1 MLKRIVTML
10 FYGVAIIFFAITVF
24 FIISSIEW
32 PLRNDLPR
40 KEVVLSG
47 YKFLIFG
54 NQNFKGL
61 ELYNLESGQFK
72 SFLVPENNV
81 IRYVEPVIGES
92 GKGYCI
98 KEENPFDLKNR
109 KDEIISFDLKTLEKR
124 YTNTKTVIKQK
135 YANLAISPDEIRLA
149 FIFSPID
156 NNIPLLG
163 IYDTVQEKIEQTFPI
178 DRSFFE
184 NPIKILWKPDNK
196 SIVIWT
202 TLANGTPAIEF
213 DIELGRPHKIDNF
226 PLTYEHEYMLGM
238 DSKKESVFLLNI
250 ENGKKETLIKK
261 NATGHSFSLSRD
273 GKYFIYG
280 WLQGIGGFEILTIR
294 DIKSKRELQI
304 SLKKHPGTV
313 SGLAL
318 W

>member
-1 MLKRIVTML
+1 MFKRILTMI
-10 FYGVAIIFFAITVF
+10 FYGVSMIFFATVVIF
-24 FIISSIEW
+24 VISSIEW
-32 PLRNDLPR
+32 PLRNDLPK
-40 KEVVLSG
+40 KEIVSSG

-61 ELYNLESGQFK
+61 ELYDFESGKFK
-72 SFLVPENNV
+72 PFLVPENNA

-109 KDEIISFDLKTLEKR
+109 KDEIITFDMKTLEKR
-124 YTNTKTVIKQK
+124 CTRTVIRQK
-135 YANLAISPDEIRLA
+135 YANLAISSDEKRLA
-149 FIFSPID
+149 FIFSPTD

-163 IYDTVQEKIEQTFPI
+163 LYDTVKEKIEKAFPI

-202 TLANGTPAIEF
+202 TLANGPPAIEF
-213 DIELGRPHKIDNF
+213 DIELGSSYKIDNF
-226 PLTYEHEYMLGM
+226 PLAYKHEYMLAM
-238 DSKKESVFLLNI
+238 DDKKESVYLLNL
-250 ENGKKETLIKK
+250 ESGNKETLIKK
-261 NATGHSFSLSRD
+261 NVTGHSFSLSRD
-273 GKYFIYG
+273 GKYFVYG
-280 WLQGIGGFEILTIR
+280 WLRGIGGFEILTIM
-294 DIKSKRELQI
+294 DIKTKRELQI
-304 SLKKHPGTV
+304 SLKKHPSTV